1 MIVLHVFGATLMRV
15 EGLKARGEVTVDG
28 DGSTLVSFE
37 TAQFK
42 RGWPVALR

>member
-1 MIVLHVFGATLMRV
+1 
-15 EGLKARGEVTVDG
+15 VDG